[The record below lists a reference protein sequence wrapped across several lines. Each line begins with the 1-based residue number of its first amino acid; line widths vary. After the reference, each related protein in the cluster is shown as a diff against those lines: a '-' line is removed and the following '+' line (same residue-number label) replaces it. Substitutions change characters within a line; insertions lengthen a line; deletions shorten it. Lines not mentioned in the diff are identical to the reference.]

1 MSSPAVTAGRSLIHT
16 QFPNHEVYDV
26 APVPRGA
33 GDTRILSAPPAS
45 LSAVSRRSPLPEGP
59 WLVVG
64 MARSGIAAARLLRS
78 LGHEV
83 VGVDTGRPEGM
94 PPELDVRLG
103 TDGLAELEGARAV
116 VKSPGVPRQAPVIAA
131 ALERGLPVIGELELA
146 WRCLPNPFYAV
157 TGTNGKTTT
166 VELLGAILR
175 AAGGPV
181 AVAGNVGRPLSALV
195 GELPGGAP
203 VVCEASS
210 FQLEDTEAF
219 APEAAALLNVEPDHL
234 DRHGTFEAYRD
245 AKLRLFA
252 HQQPGD
258 VAVLPAGFP
267 DDDVKGDAT
276 RVRFGV
282 GGDLDDRAGH
292 LWWNDVP
299 LIAHA
304 DLRIR
309 GAHNRANAAA
319 AAALALSRGVSAD
332 AVREALQ
339 TFPGVEHRLE
349 EVGTVDGVLFINDS
363 KATNVASTLVALRA
377 LAEEGDIARGVH
389 LILGGQGKAQ
399 DFAPLREPA
408 AACAGIW
415 LIGEDAPVI
424 EAAVGGTVSGDLE
437 HAVAAAAAAAA
448 PGDVVLL
455 SPACASF
462 DQFPDFEARG
472 RRFKELVAERRTSA

>member
-1 MSSPAVTAGRSLIHT
+1 M
-16 QFPNHEVYDV
+16 
-26 APVPRGA
+26 
-33 GDTRILSAPPAS
+33 
-45 LSAVSRRSPLPEGP
+45 
-59 WLVVG
+59 
-64 MARSGIAAARLLRS
+64 RLLRS
-78 LGHEV
+78 RGDDV
-83 VGVDTGRPEGM
+83 VGVDAGHPDV
-94 PPELDVRLG
+94 PPGLDVCLG
-103 TDGLAELEGARAV
+103 VDGLAELDAARAV
-116 VKSPGVPRQAPVIAA
+116 VKSPGVPRQAPVIAE
-131 ALERGLPVIGELELA
+131 ALARGLPVIGELELA

-195 GELPGGAP
+195 GEFPESAP
-203 VVCEASS
+203 IVCEASS

-219 APEAAALLNVEPDHL
+219 APEAAALLNIEPDHL
-234 DRHGTFEAYRD
+234 DRHGTFEAYLE

-252 HQQPGD
+252 QQREGD
-258 VAVLPAGFP
+258 VAVLPVAFAIDGMG
-267 DDDVKGDAT
+267 GDAQ
-276 RVRFGV
+276 RVTFGA

-292 LWWNDVP
+292 LWWRDAP
-299 LIAHA
+299 LVAHA

-319 AAALALSRGVSAD
+319 AAALALARGVPVE
-332 AVREALQ
+332 AVREGLMS
-339 TFPGVEHRLE
+339 FPGVEHRLE
-349 EVGTVDGVLFINDS
+349 EAGSVDGVLYVNDS

-377 LAEEGDIARGVH
+377 LAEDAAGRAVH

-399 DFAPLREPA
+399 DFSPLRGPA
-408 AACAGIW
+408 SACASIH
-415 LIGEDAPVI
+415 LIGEDAPLLA
-424 EAAVGGTVSGDLE
+424 EAVGGGIDGDLE
-437 HAVAAAAAAAA
+437 TAVARAALAAR

-472 RRFKELVAERRTSA
+472 RAFKDLVAARRTTA

>member
-1 MSSPAVTAGRSLIHT
+1 M
-16 QFPNHEVYDV
+16 
-26 APVPRGA
+26 
-33 GDTRILSAPPAS
+33 
-45 LSAVSRRSPLPEGP
+45 SRRPPLPEGP
-59 WLVVG
+59 WLAVG
-64 MARSGIAAARLLRS
+64 LARSGVGAMRLLRS
-78 LGHEV
+78 RGHDV
-83 VGVDTGRPEGM
+83 VGVDAGRPDV
-94 PPELDVRLG
+94 PPALDVRRG
-103 TDGLAELEGARAV
+103 VDGLAELDAARAV
-116 VKSPGVPRQAPVIAA
+116 VKSPGVPRQAPVIAE
-131 ALERGLPVIGELELA
+131 ALARGLPVIGELELA

-195 GELPGGAP
+195 GELPESAP

-219 APEAAALLNVEPDHL
+219 APEAAALLNSEPDHL
-234 DRHGTFEAYRD
+234 DRHGTLEAYRE

-252 HQQPGD
+252 HQEDAD
-258 VAVLPAGFP
+258 VAVLPVGFDTAGA
-267 DDDVKGDAT
+267 GGAAQ
-276 RVRFGV
+276 RVTFGP

-292 LWWNDVP
+292 LWWRDAPLVP
-299 LIAHA
+299 HG

-319 AAALALSRGVSAD
+319 AAALALARGVPVE
-332 AVREALQ
+332 AVRDALQ

-349 EVGTVDGVLFINDS
+349 EVGSVDGVLYINDS

-377 LAEEGDIARGVH
+377 LADDAAGRPVH

-399 DFAPLREPA
+399 DFAPLRGPVS
-408 AACAGIW
+408 ACASVH
-415 LIGEDAPVI
+415 LIGEDAPLLA
-424 EAAVGGTVSGDLE
+424 EAVGGVVDGDLE
-437 HAVAAAAAAAA
+437 TAVARAAQAAR

-472 RRFKELVAERRTSA
+472 RAFKDLVAARRTTA

>member
-1 MSSPAVTAGRSLIHT
+1 M
-16 QFPNHEVYDV
+16 
-26 APVPRGA
+26 APLPRDT

-45 LSAVSRRSPLPEGP
+45 LSAVSRRPPVPEGP

-64 MARSGIAAARLLRS
+64 MARSGIAAARLLRT

-83 VGVDTGRPEGM
+83 VGVDAGRPQGM
-94 PPELDVRLG
+94 PPDLDVRLG
-103 TDGLAELEGARAV
+103 TDGLAELEGANAV
-116 VKSPGVPRQAPVIAA
+116 VKSPGVPRHAPVIAA
-131 ALERGLPVIGELELA
+131 AIERGLPVIGELELA

-157 TGTNGKTTT
+157 TGTNGKTTS

-175 AAGGPV
+175 VAGSPV

-195 GELPGGAP
+195 GELPGSAP

-234 DRHGTFEAYRD
+234 DRHGTFGAYRD

-252 HQQPGD
+252 HQTADD
-258 VAVLPAGFP
+258 VAVLPVGF
-267 DDDVKGDAT
+267 DDTGVGGAAR
-276 RVRFGV
+276 RVRFGP

-377 LAEEGDIARGVH
+377 LAEEGEARGVH

-408 AACAGIW
+408 SACAGIW
-415 LIGEDAPVI
+415 LIGEDAPAI
-424 EAAVGGTVSGDLE
+424 ERAVGGTVVGDLE
-437 HAVAAAAAAAA
+437 HAVAAAGAAAA

>member
-1 MSSPAVTAGRSLIHT
+1 M
-16 QFPNHEVYDV
+16 
-26 APVPRGA
+26 
-33 GDTRILSAPPAS
+33 
-45 LSAVSRRSPLPEGP
+45 SRRPPLPEGP

-64 MARSGIAAARLLRS
+64 LARSGVAAGRLLRS
-78 LGHEV
+78 LGQEV
-83 VGVDTGRPEGM
+83 VCVDSGRPDV
-94 PPELDVRLG
+94 PPELDARLG
-103 TDGLAELEGARAV
+103 TDGLMELETARAV
-116 VKSPGVPRQAPVIAA
+116 VKSPGVPREAPVIAA
-131 ALERGLPVIGELELA
+131 ALARGLPVIGELELA

-157 TGTNGKTTT
+157 TGTTGKTTT
-166 VELLGAILR
+166 VELLGAMLR

-195 GELPGGAP
+195 GELPGSAP

-210 FQLEDTEAF
+210 FQLEDTDAF

-234 DRHGTFEAYRD
+234 DRHHTFEAYRA
-245 AKLRLFA
+245 AKLRVFA
-252 HQQPGD
+252 RQLPGD
-258 VAVLPAGFP
+258 VAVLPAGF
-267 DDDVKGDAT
+267 DDADVGGAAT

-282 GGDLDDRAGH
+282 GGALDDRAGH
-292 LWWNDVP
+292 LWWDDTP
-299 LIAHA
+299 LIAHR

-319 AAALALSRGVSAD
+319 ASALALSRGVPAD

-349 EVGTVDGVLFINDS
+349 EAGTVDGVLYINDS

-377 LAEEGDIARGVH
+377 MADEGDATRGVH

-399 DFAPLREPA
+399 DFTPLREPA
-408 AACAGIW
+408 SACAGIY

-424 EAAVGGTVSGDLE
+424 EAAVGGAVVGDLE
-437 HAVAAAAAAAA
+437 HAVAAAASVAR

-462 DQFPDFEARG
+462 DQFPDYEVRG
-472 RRFKELVAERRTSA
+472 RRFKELVDERRTSA

>member
-1 MSSPAVTAGRSLIHT
+1 M
-16 QFPNHEVYDV
+16 
-26 APVPRGA
+26 
-33 GDTRILSAPPAS
+33 
-45 LSAVSRRSPLPEGP
+45 SRRPPLPEGP

-64 MARSGIAAARLLRS
+64 LARSGVAAMRLLRS
-78 LGHEV
+78 LGNEV
-83 VGVDTGRPEGM
+83 AGVDAGRPPDI
-94 PPELDVRLG
+94 PPGLDVRLG
-103 TDGLAELEGARAV
+103 TDGLADLEGVRAV
-116 VKSPGVPRQAPVIAA
+116 VKSPGVPRQAPVVEA
-131 ALERGLPVIGELELA
+131 ALARGLPVIGELELA

-195 GELPGGAP
+195 GELPESAP
-203 VVCEASS
+203 IVCEASS
-210 FQLEDTEAF
+210 FQLEDTAAF

-258 VAVLPAGFP
+258 VAVVPVGF
-267 DDDVKGDAT
+267 GDIGGEAA
-276 RVRFGV
+276 RVTFGR

-292 LWWNDVP
+292 LWWRDTP
-299 LIAHA
+299 LVATE

-319 AAALALSRGVSAD
+319 AAALALARGVPVE
-332 AVREALQ
+332 AVRDALHG
-339 TFPGVEHRLE
+339 FPGVEHRLE
-349 EVGTVDGVLFINDS
+349 EVGTVDGVLYINDS

-377 LAEEGDIARGVH
+377 LAEDPSAAGRGVH

-399 DFAPLREPA
+399 DFSPLREPA
-408 AACAGIW
+408 AGCASVH
-415 LIGEDAPVI
+415 LIGEDAPI
-424 EAAVGGTVSGDLE
+424 IGAAVGGAVDGDLE
-437 HAVAAAAAAAA
+437 TALERAAEAAR

-472 RRFKELVAERRTSA
+472 RAFKDLVAARRTTA

>member
-1 MSSPAVTAGRSLIHT
+1 M
-16 QFPNHEVYDV
+16 
-26 APVPRGA
+26 
-33 GDTRILSAPPAS
+33 TRRP
-45 LSAVSRRSPLPEGP
+45 PLPEGP

-64 MARSGIAAARLLRS
+64 LARSGVAAGQLLRT
-78 LGHEV
+78 LGREV
-83 VGVDTGRPEGM
+83 VCVDAGRPDV
-94 PPELDVRLG
+94 PPELDARIG

-116 VKSPGVPRQAPVIAA
+116 VKSPGVPREAPVVAA
-131 ALERGLPVIGELELA
+131 ALARGIPVIGELELA

-166 VELLGAILR
+166 VELLGAMLR

-195 GELPGGAP
+195 GELPGSAP

-210 FQLEDTEAF
+210 FQLEDTDAF

-234 DRHGTFEAYRD
+234 DRHHTFEAYRA
-245 AKLRLFA
+245 AKLRVFA
-252 HQQPGD
+252 HQLPGD
-258 VAVLPAGFP
+258 IAVLPAGF
-267 DDDVKGDAT
+267 DDTDVGGAAA

-282 GGDLDDRAGH
+282 GGVLDDRAGH
-292 LWWNDVP
+292 LWWDDTP
-299 LIAHA
+299 LIAHR

-319 AAALALSRGVSAD
+319 ASAIALSRGVPAE

-349 EVGTVDGVLFINDS
+349 EAGSVDGVLYINDS

-377 LAEEGDIARGVH
+377 MADEGDESRGVH

-399 DFAPLREPA
+399 DFTPLREPA
-408 AACAGIW
+408 SACAGIY

-424 EAAVGGTVSGDLE
+424 EAAVGGTVVGDLE
-437 HAVAAAAAAAA
+437 HAVAAAASVAR

-462 DQFPDFEARG
+462 DQFPDYEVRG
-472 RRFKELVAERRTSA
+472 RRFKELVDERRTSA

>member
-1 MSSPAVTAGRSLIHT
+1 M
-16 QFPNHEVYDV
+16 
-26 APVPRGA
+26 
-33 GDTRILSAPPAS
+33 
-45 LSAVSRRSPLPEGP
+45 SRRPPLPEGP

-64 MARSGIAAARLLRS
+64 LARSGVAALRLLGS
-78 LGHEV
+78 LGFDA
-83 VGVDTGRPEGM
+83 VGVDAGRP
-94 PPELDVRLG
+94 DVPADIDARLG
-103 TDGLAELEGARAV
+103 TDGLAEVEHARAV

-131 ALERGLPVIGELELA
+131 ALERGIPVIGELELA

-195 GELPGGAP
+195 GDLPDTAP

-245 AKLRLFA
+245 AKLRVFA
-252 HQQPGD
+252 HQDAGD
-258 VAVLPAGFP
+258 TAVLPVDFG
-267 DDDVKGDAT
+267 DVPGDAA
-276 RVRFGV
+276 RVRFGT
-282 GGDLDDRAGH
+282 GGQLDDRAGH
-292 LWWNDVP
+292 LWWQDAP

-319 AAALALSRGVSAD
+319 AAALALARGVPVE
-332 AVREALQ
+332 AVREGLT

-349 EVGTVDGVLFINDS
+349 EAGTVEGVLFINDS

-377 LAEEGDIARGVH
+377 MADDETAPPGRGVH

-408 AACAGIW
+408 AACAGVY
-415 LIGEDAPVI
+415 LIGEDAPAI
-424 EAAVGGTVSGDLE
+424 AAAVGGTECGDLAT
-437 HAVAAAAAAAA
+437 AVARAAAAAG

-472 RRFKELVAERRTSA
+472 RRFKELVAERRTTA

>member
-1 MSSPAVTAGRSLIHT
+1 M
-16 QFPNHEVYDV
+16 
-26 APVPRGA
+26 
-33 GDTRILSAPPAS
+33 
-45 LSAVSRRSPLPEGP
+45 SRRPPLPEGP

-64 MARSGIAAARLLRS
+64 LARSGVAAGRLLRT
-78 LGHEV
+78 LGREV
-83 VGVDTGRPEGM
+83 VCVDAGRPDV
-94 PPELDVRLG
+94 PPELDARLG

-116 VKSPGVPRQAPVIAA
+116 VKSPGVPREAPVIAA
-131 ALERGLPVIGELELA
+131 ALARGIPVIGELELA

-166 VELLGAILR
+166 VELLGAMLR

-195 GELPGGAP
+195 GELPGSAP

-210 FQLEDTEAF
+210 FQLEDTDAF

-234 DRHGTFEAYRD
+234 DRHHTFEAYRA
-245 AKLRLFA
+245 AKLRVFA
-252 HQQPGD
+252 HQLSGD
-258 VAVLPAGFP
+258 VAVLPAGF
-267 DDDVKGDAT
+267 DDADVGGAAT

-282 GGDLDDRAGH
+282 GGALDDRAGH
-292 LWWNDVP
+292 LWWDDTP
-299 LIAHA
+299 LIAHR

-319 AAALALSRGVSAD
+319 ASALALSRGVPAD

-349 EVGTVDGVLFINDS
+349 EAGTVDGVLYINDS

-377 LAEEGDIARGVH
+377 MADEGDATRGVH

-399 DFAPLREPA
+399 DFTPLREPA
-408 AACAGIW
+408 SACAGIY

-424 EAAVGGTVSGDLE
+424 EAAVGGAVVGDLE
-437 HAVAAAAAAAA
+437 HAVAAAASVAR

-462 DQFPDFEARG
+462 DQFPDYEVRG
-472 RRFKELVAERRTSA
+472 RRFKELVDERRTSA

>member
-1 MSSPAVTAGRSLIHT
+1 M
-16 QFPNHEVYDV
+16 
-26 APVPRGA
+26 
-33 GDTRILSAPPAS
+33 
-45 LSAVSRRSPLPEGP
+45 SRRPPLPEGP

-64 MARSGIAAARLLRS
+64 LARSGVAAGRLLRS
-78 LGHEV
+78 LGQEV
-83 VGVDTGRPEGM
+83 VCVDSGRPDV
-94 PPELDVRLG
+94 PPELDARLG

-116 VKSPGVPRQAPVIAA
+116 VKSPGVPREAPVIAA
-131 ALERGLPVIGELELA
+131 ALARGLPVIGELELA

-166 VELLGAILR
+166 VELLGAMLR

-195 GELPGGAP
+195 GELPGSAP

-210 FQLEDTEAF
+210 FQLEDTDAF

-234 DRHGTFEAYRD
+234 DRHHTFEAYRA
-245 AKLRLFA
+245 AKLRAFA
-252 HQQPGD
+252 HQLPGD
-258 VAVLPAGFP
+258 VAVLPAGF
-267 DDDVKGDAT
+267 DDADVGGAAT

-282 GGDLDDRAGH
+282 GGTLDDRAGH
-292 LWWNDVP
+292 LWWDDTP
-299 LIAHA
+299 LIAHR

-319 AAALALSRGVSAD
+319 ASALALSRGVPAD

-349 EVGTVDGVLFINDS
+349 EAGSVDGVLFINDS

-377 LAEEGDIARGVH
+377 MADEGDASRGVH

-399 DFAPLREPA
+399 DFTPLREPA
-408 AACAGIW
+408 SACAGIY
-415 LIGEDAPVI
+415 LIGEDAPLI
-424 EAAVGGTVSGDLE
+424 EAAVGGTVVGDLE
-437 HAVAAAAAAAA
+437 HAVAAAASAAR

-462 DQFPDFEARG
+462 DQFPDYEVRG
-472 RRFKELVAERRTSA
+472 RRFKELVDERRTSA

>member
-1 MSSPAVTAGRSLIHT
+1 M
-16 QFPNHEVYDV
+16 
-26 APVPRGA
+26 
-33 GDTRILSAPPAS
+33 
-45 LSAVSRRSPLPEGP
+45 SRRPSLPDGP

-64 MARSGIAAARLLRS
+64 LARSGVAAARLLRA
-78 LGHEV
+78 LGQEV
-83 VGVDTGRPEGM
+83 VCVDTGRPDV
-94 PPELDVRLG
+94 PPELDARLG
-103 TDGLAELEGARAV
+103 VDGLAELEGARAV
-116 VKSPGVPRQAPVIAA
+116 VKSPGVPRQAPVVVA

-146 WRCLPNPFYAV
+146 WRCLPNPFFAV

-166 VELLGAILR
+166 VELLGTILR

-195 GELPGGAP
+195 GELPASAP

-219 APEAAALLNVEPDHL
+219 APEAAALLNIEPDHL

-252 HQQPGD
+252 HQREGD
-258 VAVLPAGFP
+258 VAVLPVAFDLAG
-267 DDDVKGDAT
+267 VGGRAQRIT
-276 RVRFGV
+276 FGA

-292 LWWNDVP
+292 LWWRDTP
-299 LIAHA
+299 LVSHA

-319 AAALALSRGVSAD
+319 AAALALARGVPVG
-332 AVREALQ
+332 AVREGLRS
-339 TFPGVEHRLE
+339 FPGVEHRLE
-349 EVGTVDGVLFINDS
+349 EAGSVDGVLYINDS

-377 LAEEGDIARGVH
+377 LADDATGGPVH

-399 DFAPLREPA
+399 DFSPLRGPA
-408 AACAGIW
+408 AACASVH
-415 LIGEDAPVI
+415 LIGEDAPLLA
-424 EAAVGGTVSGDLE
+424 EAVGGTVDGDLE
-437 HAVAAAAAAAA
+437 TAVARAAQAAR
-448 PGDVVLL
+448 PGDIVLL

-472 RRFKELVAERRTSA
+472 RAFKDLVAARRTTA

>member
-1 MSSPAVTAGRSLIHT
+1 
-16 QFPNHEVYDV
+16 
-26 APVPRGA
+26 
-33 GDTRILSAPPAS
+33 
-45 LSAVSRRSPLPEGP
+45 
-59 WLVVG
+59 
-64 MARSGIAAARLLRS
+64 MARSGIAAARLLRT

-83 VGVDTGRPEGM
+83 TGVDAGRPDGM
-94 PPELDVRLG
+94 PPEIQVRLG

-131 ALERGLPVIGELELA
+131 ALDRGLPVIGELELA

-195 GELPGGAP
+195 GELPGSAP

-252 HQQPGD
+252 HQRAGD
-258 VAVLPAGFP
+258 TAVVPVGFQEIE
-267 DDDVKGDAT
+267 GEAT
-276 RVRFGV
+276 RVTFGV
-282 GGDLDDRAGH
+282 GGQLDDRAGH
-292 LWWNDVP
+292 LWWNDTP

-319 AAALALSRGVSAD
+319 AAALALSRGVPAD

-377 LAEEGDIARGVH
+377 LADEGDTARGVH

-399 DFAPLREPA
+399 DFTPLREPA
-408 AACAGIW
+408 STCAGIW

-424 EAAVGGTVSGDLE
+424 EAAVGGTVTGDLE
-437 HAVAAAAAAAA
+437 HAVTAAANAAA